1 MLVDYLRKVIFTG
14 LATVTYG
21 KIIKVKDKRKAFLL
35 FSSDCLLDYEA
46 NSKG

>member
-1 MLVDYLRKVIFTG
+1 MLVDYLHNVIFTG
-14 LATVTYG
+14 LATVKYG
-21 KIIKVKDKRKAFLL
+21 KIIKVKSKRKAFLF